1 MKFIEPRRIARSTA
15 VFTAV
20 RYGLGLACLIILW
33 SVPARV
39 SAQMGYSGWSNIS
52 EGMSGEQFTLQ
63 AKTFTFEVNTRWFDS
78 RGYRPIRITAT
89 PTKALPGTRRV
100 TVEYHTWHMGSDS
113 EHIRVVDVLEMPAGT
128 PTVKLEM
135 VVPET
140 IDVTGRTW
148 QITFRD
154 EQGAALAY
162 KSSGVALGNS
172 YQVGDHVRP
181 EELPVLLNVTEDGQ
195 ADQQPDTRALMWG
208 LDRTTLS
215 LEVRGLLD
223 VPYQQMGGMSIARI
237 SEVPFGISTPHL
249 PTAASVALSDLPE
262 DWLCYSG
269 IDHVVLPLPLAQRL
283 AADRPTVWK
292 SLLRWTSCGGNLI
305 ITGVS
310 DQPAPADQLANWNQ
324 RSEVDQL
331 VSSNN
336 GSQSSPDWEHPD
348 PLPVIAQPQNAPVRI
363 NPDDQGRSL
372 LEQANRLQS
381 PELYFQYT
389 RVRITDQAFDRLVA
403 VEEQRRKQYRP
414 RDVTLH
420 FCWRDFLLGRIIAIH
435 ETDVFPAT
443 VVDWYWINET
453 ALDARQNWLNRVG
466 VSYQQDNRQF
476 YDLLVPGAG
485 LAPVTGFRIII
496 SLFVLTVGPLCF
508 IWLWRINKLHMLI
521 LILPI
526 VSLIVTLTLGLYALV
541 SDGLG
546 TRLRVRS
553 LTVIDQDTGR
563 EARWSR
569 LSYYAAMA
577 PTDGLTFSDQTV
589 VLPIVPVFDRTF
601 KSFPQRTMRMTEG
614 EQRLR
619 QGWLNARKP
628 AQYLTWNGD
637 ETQRRL
643 AVTSGTDALGQPT
656 MQVTNDLGTP
666 LDQLAVRHTSGVLF
680 FTENLGEG
688 ESAELKRIDT
698 PADVENWFITFDANE
713 PRLPDGM
720 QQANS
725 SRSLF
730 GSRRSYTYYGQS
742 QLAVEASM
750 TGNVMEREMINA
762 KLGTLGS
769 RYLPDGHYLAIARR
783 PVGLEVGMSDLEP
796 EEEFHVI
803 AGNW

>member
-1 MKFIEPRRIARSTA
+1 MKFIEPRPIVKPTAR
-15 VFTAV
+15 FTAV
-20 RYGLGLACLIILW
+20 RYGLGLALLVLVW
-33 SVPARV
+33 NWAQPL
-39 SAQMGYSGWSNIS
+39 SAQIGYSGWSNVV

-78 RGYRPIRITAT
+78 RGYRPVRITAR

-100 TVEYHTWHMGSDS
+100 TVEYHTWHMASDS
-113 EHIRVVDVLEMPAGT
+113 EHIRVVDVLEFPAGT
-128 PTVKLEM
+128 PTVNLEM

-154 EQGAALAY
+154 EQGSALAY

-172 YQVGDHVRP
+172 YQSGDFVRP

-195 ADQQPDTRALMWG
+195 AGSQPDTRALMWS

-215 LEVRGLLD
+215 IEVRSLLD
-223 VPYQQMGGMSIARI
+223 VPLQQMSGMSIARLA
-237 SEVPFGISTPHL
+237 EVPLGIQL
-249 PTAASVALSDLPE
+249 PNLPSAAHVSLSELPQ

-269 IDHVVLPLPLAQRL
+269 IDHIVIPLPLAKRL
-283 AADRPTVWK
+283 VADRPAVWK
-292 SLLRWTSCGGNLI
+292 ALLRWASCGGNLF

-310 DQPAPADQLANWNQ
+310 DMPAPADQLANWNQ
-324 RSEVDQL
+324 LSEVDQL
-331 VSSNN
+331 FLSEDA
-336 GSQSSPDWEHPD
+336 SQTSPDWQHPD
-348 PLPVIAQPQNAPVRI
+348 TLPVISQPQNAPVRI
-363 NPDDQGRSL
+363 SPDDQGRAL
-372 LEQANRLQS
+372 LAQADRLQS
-381 PELYFQYT
+381 PEVYFQAT
-389 RVRITDQAFDRLVA
+389 KVRISDQAFDRLVA

-420 FCWRDFLLGRIIAIH
+420 YCWRDFLLGRIVAIH
-435 ETDVFPAT
+435 EPEVFPAT
-443 VVDWYWINET
+443 AVDWYWIGET
-453 ALDARQNWLNRVG
+453 ALDARQDWLNRVG

-508 IWLWRINKLHMLI
+508 VWLWRINKLHMLI

-526 VSLIVTLTLGLYALV
+526 VSLLVTLTLGLYALV

-553 LTVIDQDTGR
+553 LTMIDQDAGR
-563 EARWSR
+563 EARWTR

-577 PTDGLTFSDQTV
+577 PSDGLTFSDQTV
-589 VLPIVPVFDRTF
+589 VLPITPVFDETF
-601 KSFPQRTMRMTEG
+601 NSFSQRTVRMAEG

-628 AQYLTWNGD
+628 TQFLTWNG
-637 ETQRRL
+637 EPTQRQL
-643 AVTSGTDALGQPT
+643 DVTTGTDALGQPT
-656 MQVTNDLGTP
+656 MQATNRLGTT

-688 ESAELKRIDT
+688 ESAELRRIDT
-698 PADVENWFITFDANE
+698 PADVEDWFITFDVNE

-730 GSRRSYTYYGQS
+730 GPRRSYTYYGQS
-742 QLAVEASM
+742 RMTIEASM
-750 TGNVMEREMINA
+750 AGNVMERRMISA

-769 RYLPDGHYLAIARR
+769 RYLPDGHYLAIVRR
-783 PVGLEVGMSDLEP
+783 PVGLQVGMDDLEP
-796 EEEFHVI
+796 EDEFHVI